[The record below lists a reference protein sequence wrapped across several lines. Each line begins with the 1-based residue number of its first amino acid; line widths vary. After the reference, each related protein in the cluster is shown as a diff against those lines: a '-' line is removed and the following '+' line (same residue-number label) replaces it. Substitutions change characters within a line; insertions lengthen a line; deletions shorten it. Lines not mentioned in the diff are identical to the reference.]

1 MNIKLKAKLSAY
13 TKGIIPDASQELI
26 TEPGSG
32 LDIETLE
39 NKKRKISLRQQIL
52 KELPEE
58 TEEDITYYIDEQ
70 IPNMYIDGGTAFSD
84 GNNDYVDNI
93 EYNQIIDCKKDYDL
107 DLLPINSKGVYNGN

>member
-70 IPNMYIDGGTAFSD
+70 LPNMYVDGGTAFSD

-93 EYNQIIDCKKDYDL
+93 EYNQIIDCKENYDL
-107 DLLPINSKGVYNGN
+107 DLLPINSKGV

>member
-58 TEEDITYYIDEQ
+58 MTEEQLKELLK
-70 IPNMYIDGGTAFSD
+70 NKVAEHER
-84 GNNDYVDNI
+84 NI
-93 EYNQIIDCKKDYDL
+93 
-107 DLLPINSKGVYNGN
+107 